1 MINKERLL
9 YFIEKGQKVLSSI
22 VYSSIVPNFI
32 EASKLYPWK
41 SQVLNY
47 LEQEIGVDSQYYI
60 SFNEQVSNQYE
71 SSVKCGIE
79 ILYNIIEDIEAGI
92 NIGIVDKSENIDDVL
107 LRIFNKFHTCVR
119 ELRTRYNNRDTIDV
133 EDEYDA
139 QDALRVLLNLYFDD
153 IRPEEYTPSYA
164 GSSAKVDF
172 LLKKEKVVI
181 EVKKTRPSLK
191 AKELGNQLIED
202 IARYKS
208 HPDCETL
215 ICFVYD
221 PNGYISNPKGLEND
235 LSNSEGLITKV
246 IIRPE
251 QR

>member
-9 YFIEKGQKVLSSI
+9 YFIKKGETALSRV
-22 VYSSIVPNFI
+22 VYSEYGPNYI
-32 EASKLYPWK
+32 NENDLYPWK

-47 LEQEIGVDSQYYI
+47 LEHKIGIESQYYT
-60 SFNEQVSNQYE
+60 SFNEQVNTPDE

-79 ILYNIIEDIEAGI
+79 ILNNIIEDIEADI
-92 NIGIVDKSENIDDVL
+92 TVAKVDKSENIDDIL
-107 LRIFNKFHTCVR
+107 LRVFNRFHKCVR
-119 ELRTRYNNRDTIDV
+119 ELRRRYGERNTIDV
-133 EDEYDA
+133 EDEYDV
-139 QDALRVLLNLYFDD
+139 QDVLRVLLSLYFDD
-153 IRPEEYTPSYA
+153 IRAEEYTPSYA
-164 GSSAKVDF
+164 GSSARMDF

-181 EVKKTRPSLK
+181 EVKKTRASLK

-208 HPDCETL
+208 HPDCESL

-221 PNGYISNPKGLEND
+221 PDGYISNPKGIEND
-235 LSNSEGLITKV
+235 LSSNEGLITKV

-251 QR
+251 